1 MLPGI
6 AVMQLISSGMI
17 EPYVK
22 KQEHIVL
29 KKQAFRENADDL
41 ANSNRLV
48 AGFVT
53 VPVVVFLCGVIGLL
67 LTHSWILGILICLL
81 GPEYLGL
88 AVTLNDVFR
97 RNKKICRL
105 WLLKNRPDVKKFIEL
120 RAELKVTLKKKIS
133 N

>member
-1 MLPGI
+1 
-6 AVMQLISSGMI
+6 MI